1 MVAARSCSVK
11 RISQSEEW
19 PRYPFGNRD
28 GKRSTNMTSHN
39 AELRAFAHPGYA
51 GDKPNCR
58 PPTIATTVQAGT
70 VLTGTTEE
78 LMR

>member
-1 MVAARSCSVK
+1 MWSSPHHAVPTERPH
-11 RISQSEEW
+11 RD
-19 PRYPFGNRD
+19 PRGR
-28 GKRSTNMTSHN
+28 
-39 AELRAFAHPGYA
+39 AELRTFAHPGYA
-51 GDKPNCR
+51 GDKPNSR

>member
-1 MVAARSCSVK
+1 
-11 RISQSEEW
+11 
-19 PRYPFGNRD
+19 
-28 GKRSTNMTSHN
+28 MTSHN
-39 AELRAFAHPGYA
+39 AELRAFAHPGHA
-51 GDKPNCR
+51 GDKPNNR

>member
-1 MVAARSCSVK
+1 MRV
-11 RISQSEEW
+11 
-19 PRYPFGNRD
+19 N
-28 GKRSTNMTSHN
+28 
-39 AELRAFAHPGYA
+39 
-51 GDKPNCR
+51 KPNSR

>member
-1 MVAARSCSVK
+1 MITCSAGRSA
-11 RISQSEEW
+11 
-19 PRYPFGNRD
+19 FG
-28 GKRSTNMTSHN
+28 TAETSGHV
-39 AELRAFAHPGYA
+39 ELRTFAHPGYA
-51 GDKPNCR
+51 GDKPNSR